1 MAQWHKFLCFIGSVT
16 DHQAL
21 ITGSD
26 VKVILFQMNALGDV
40 RGLFV
45 NGYNY
50 DGGLIIHTDIGR
62 VVADFLDG
70 LPGNL
75 FEVDFGLSADLSEN
89 HADGVLD
96 GALTGDF

>member
-1 MAQWHKFLCFIGSVT
+1 MAQWHKFLCFIGGVT

-26 VKVILFQMNALGDV
+26 VKVILFQMNALSDV

-45 NGYNY
+45 YGNNY
-50 DGGLIIHTDIGR
+50 DGGLVIHTNIGR
-62 VVADFLDG
+62 VVSDFLDSLSG
-70 LPGNL
+70 DLL
-75 FEVDFGLSADLSEN
+75 EVDFGLSADLSEN